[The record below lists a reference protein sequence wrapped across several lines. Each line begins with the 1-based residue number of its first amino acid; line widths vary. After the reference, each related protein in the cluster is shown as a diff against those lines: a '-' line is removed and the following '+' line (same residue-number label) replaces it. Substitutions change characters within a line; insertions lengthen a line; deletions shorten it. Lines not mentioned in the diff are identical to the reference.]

1 MSKYKMS
8 DKDVK
13 KFTRKRKL
21 IVAEI
26 KSLSK
31 IFSSYTE
38 KGLREVLISS
48 FMFGFSE
55 GLKLSEKKKE
65 RKDGK

>member
-1 MSKYKMS
+1 MKKNTIS
-8 DKDVK
+8 DKDTK
-13 KFTRKRKL
+13 KFLRKKKL
-21 IVAEI
+21 IVAEL

-55 GLKLSEKKKE
+55 GLKISENK
-65 RKDGK
+65 KDGKNEK